1 MRSKNRST
9 NRPKRKSEERDF
21 LLILI
26 LAFFNVASGYTT
38 ITGAN
43 TILNNFGLAFFL
55 GGFIQLGLFLMLSD
69 FVMKRAPLRKWLA
82 VIVFTFVS
90 VYTSFFTY
98 YISLAAKSDQ
108 NMAFDK
114 AEKAHQK
121 LFADVYTPMK
131 ERLRKLQEEAA
142 TLERKADQEREI
154 GINTGLTGDG
164 PEYRN
169 LIKQKLDKEEEGNKL
184 KAVVREVEAKINYP
198 LKTVNPQTNQ
208 EKKLAPEEILEK
220 DRQALAEVPEEW
232 RKNYPELDRSLYVD
246 TEKDIPLLAPYLKV
260 KSQNEDEQR
269 PAIISLAIALLVDGL
284 SIMLGTAITIKRQRT
299 SIFVSIAKY
308 TSEYITNFKN
318 SIAIIKNA
326 GQQPGTALQREEL
339 EEIIEELRD
348 TIQDIISSL
357 EGEGTKFL
365 NDFYNSI
372 EHNEPYV
379 INQKFWQANSNQP
392 YKRGFRILT
401 DNLKRVKWIQVNK
414 SNNLEVKK
422 EHYHNL
428 MDLLTSEINYFEQ
441 EGKNHT
447 NYNLYKFKN
456 SNKNQE

>member
-1 MRSKNRST
+1 VRSKNRST

>member
-1 MRSKNRST
+1 VRSKNRST

-379 INQKFWQANSNQP
+379 INQKFWQANSNQR